1 MKLIPPIF
9 EKVLSKEQVAANVS
23 VARCDRADHW
33 QIVKTIEGQSETIH
47 TCLFLKET
55 LQTQLY
61 TSSSIEEK
69 SYKA

>member
-33 QIVKTIEGQSETIH
+33 QKVTHVFSSKR
-47 TCLFLKET
+47 LFKLNYIRTSTSIKE
-55 LQTQLY
+55 
-61 TSSSIEEK
+61 K
-69 SYKA
+69 AYKA